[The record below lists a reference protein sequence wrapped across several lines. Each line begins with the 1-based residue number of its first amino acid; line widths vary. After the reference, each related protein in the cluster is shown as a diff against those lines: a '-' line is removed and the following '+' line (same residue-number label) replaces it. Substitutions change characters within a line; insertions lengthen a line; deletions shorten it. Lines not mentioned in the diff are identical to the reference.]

1 MSFYGSRY
9 FGDIVHG
16 ELGKDLFRYHGFVM
30 MVAVAVL
37 VFVMYMG
44 CVILFTK
51 FSYRHFLNRQ
61 RLEFWWTIVPM
72 LMLVGLW
79 FPSMINLYYME
90 EVKRPRW
97 NFKAIGKQWYWSYEF
112 CRNLDTPSSSES
124 AESISC
130 YTIDSY
136 MEDQQETFSKGG
148 YRLLDVDNRMV
159 APADVQM
166 TAFVSSSDV
175 LHSFA
180 LPKLLIKVD
189 AIPGRINR
197 LPMKASQCSIIYGQ
211 CSEICGVNP
220 SFMPIVIEF
229 IPEKY
234 FVMWLEALN

>member
-9 FGDIVHG
+9 FGDIIYG
-16 ELGKDLFRYHGFVM
+16 EVGKSLFEYHGYVM
-30 MVAVAVL
+30 IVIVGVL
-37 VFVMYMG
+37 VFVIYMG
-44 CVILFTK
+44 CVILITK
-51 FSYRHFLNRQ
+51 RSYRHFLNRQ
-61 RLEFWWTIVPM
+61 RLEFWWTVVPM
-72 LMLVGLW
+72 LLLILLW
-79 FPSMINLYYME
+79 FPSMINLYHIE

-112 CRNLDTPSSSES
+112 CRNLDTPGFNKS
-124 AESISC
+124 AEGISC

-136 MEDQQETFSKGG
+136 IESPQDTFIKNG
-148 YRLLDVDNRMV
+148 YRLLDVDNRIV
-159 APADVQM
+159 APAGVQI
-166 TAFVSSSDV
+166 TAFVSRSDV

-211 CSEICGVNP
+211 CSEICGVNHR
-220 SFMPIVIEF
+220 FMPIVIEF

-234 FVMWLEALN
+234 FVIWLEALN